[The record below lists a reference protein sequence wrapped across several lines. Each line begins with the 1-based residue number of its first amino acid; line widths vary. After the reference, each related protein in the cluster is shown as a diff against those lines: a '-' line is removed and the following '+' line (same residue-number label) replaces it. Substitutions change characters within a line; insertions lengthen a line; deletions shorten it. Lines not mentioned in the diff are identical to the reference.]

1 MVSHPPVDPSSSAG
15 VMDNKVKLQVGER
28 QFITTKETLTGE
40 STYFQALLSGRW
52 PGPGEEGYF
61 IDSDP
66 DLFTE
71 ILRYLRS
78 GNFPLYYDPALGA
91 CDYAKYTTLL
101 GEAQYF
107 GISKLEKWI
116 QDKTYLKAVTQD
128 HHGYILEDVEA
139 GEVGFSR
146 ERIPADRSVNFTYF
160 PKTKKVYLCPQGIS
174 VHRGSPEKC
183 GRQCHNARGEA
194 GLEYEEE
201 HVVTA
206 ICLETKRNFHP
217 EVCLGVYAEPEENA

>member
-1 MVSHPPVDPSSSAG
+1 
-15 VMDNKVKLQVGER
+15 MDNKIKLQVGER

-52 PGPGEEGYF
+52 PGPGEDGYF

-66 DLFTE
+66 NLFAE

-78 GNFPLYYDPALGA
+78 GNFPLYFNHAFGTWDHGRYML
-91 CDYAKYTTLL
+91 LL

-116 QDKTYLKAVTQD
+116 QNETYLKAITHEEELYMVSDVKPDGTGVGVP
-128 HHGYILEDVEA
+128 HGM
-139 GEVGFSR
+139 
-146 ERIPADRSVNFTYF
+146 IPADKRVSFAYL
-160 PKTKKVYLCPQGIS
+160 PKTKKVYLCPRGIA

-183 GRQCHNARGEA
+183 GRQCQNARGEA
-194 GLEYEEE
+194 GPEYEED
-201 HVVTA
+201 HVITV
-206 ICLETKRNFHP
+206 IRLETKRIFHP
-217 EVCLGVYAEPEENA
+217 EVCLGAHAEPEENAQATAESSSVE